1 MQNLSFIRKGILAL
15 LVGATTLVA
24 CSKDSDNPEVPKGN
38 YGVFIGGVELTSE
51 NYQNIN
57 STNFPDLKSGT
68 VTYDPIKR
76 VLTLDG
82 VTVEATG
89 KEVAAIKQ
97 PEGTTATLT
106 IVLKNN
112 NTLNSGESSGIYV
125 DAASLRIT
133 GNGSLTINPNKEK
146 AGIYVKEY
154 LTIDDVY
161 SIEAKAIIWVKNT
174 LTINKS
180 NVYVTGKGNPAF
192 LAKNPIELTN
202 CKVVFPKK
210 GVSQKEV
217 ELTFEKESYYTF
229 VEKGLPCEEVK
240 IEISK

>member
-89 KEVAAIKQ
+89 KDVAAIKQ
-97 PEGTTATLT
+97 LEGTTATLT

-112 NTLNSGESSGIYV
+112 NTLSSEKHFSIYV
-125 DAASLRIT
+125 EDANLRIT
-133 GNGSLTINPNKEK
+133 GDKGFLKIAHK
-146 AGIYVKEY
+146 KEY
-154 LTIDDVY
+154 NSIYAKKDLTLEGGC
-161 SIEAKAIIWVKNT
+161 SIVVNDQIRVKNT
-174 LTINKS
+174 LTINKA
-180 NVYVTGKGNPAF
+180 NVHVKEDGYPAF
-192 LAKNPIELTN
+192 FVLGEINLID
-202 CKVVFPKK
+202 CKVVTPEGAKK
-210 GVSQKEV
+210 GKLKNS
-217 ELTFEKESYYTF
+217 SGIYYNTF
-229 VEKGLPCEEVK
+229 VKDHRFCKEVK
-240 IEISK
+240 IEISE